1 MTLPTGSERDI
12 DHAQQLLEEYCF
24 DLSGFRAGELV
35 AIWQERLDA
44 EPSWIRAAVI
54 EALYQGRYKA
64 FSVEQILQG
73 WKRRGHPIR
82 HFNSEFERIILGPID
97 PTASKYASMTT
108 ASPSELMSAETPS
121 LFTAPRTA
129 TSPESPAIAPE
140 PTEPPPS
147 ETRDTPSP
155 EAIATHPGER
165 ESPDPPE
172 SAYHQLSITDA
183 SAFNQ
188 PAPIRKFVPETESS
202 EFYQRLQSVARHSL

>member
-12 DHAQQLLEEYCF
+12 DHARQLLDEYCF

-44 EPSWIRAAVI
+44 EPSWIRSAVI

-64 FSVEQILQG
+64 FSVEQILQS

-97 PTASKYASMTT
+97 PTASKYASMTA

-155 EAIATHPGER
+155 EAIATPPMEPA
-165 ESPDPPE
+165 SPDSPE
-172 SAYHQLSITDA
+172 STYHQLSITDA

-188 PAPIRKFVPETESS
+188 PEPIRQFVPETKSS
-202 EFYQRLQSVARHSL
+202 DFYQRLQSVARHSP